1 MSLLAFGERLCAGS
15 KARTRRGRLLEDAVY
30 WQLLHCEEVGEIVER
45 LAATPEYH
53 EVLEKVPREIH
64 RSELEELLDLML
76 LRESGAFLGYLSG
89 PRKVFL
95 RAWVGLSEADAIKR
109 ALRRLAAGRGE
120 KDALR
125 RRLEALPYRS
135 FSTEGLLAA
144 DRPETVLDALRS
156 TPYFHV
162 LREPLRRLVE
172 EGGGTLYGAEMAV
185 DGVALQRLYRSARDL
200 PRGERDG
207 VLSLAGALVDL
218 TNIFWLYRGRHYFGQ
233 PPEEVLNRLLSVRH
247 RVQIDLLRRLAGA
260 ESREAFWKVLED
272 SPYRPALDQA
282 FSEELFVDRGME
294 AFLFRQARRIFTRE
308 GPGFA
313 MVVAYLFLRHYDV
326 ADLKTLVE
334 DVRYGYSD
342 RDAAVFLVR
351 PILPGRGSVW
361 R

>member
-1 MSLLAFGERLCAGS
+1 M
-15 KARTRRGRLLEDAVY
+15 Y

-45 LAATPEYH
+45 LAATPEYR

-89 PRKVFL
+89 PRKIFL
-95 RAWVGLSEADAIKR
+95 RAWVGLSEADGVKR
-109 ALRRLAAGRGE
+109 ALRRLAGERGE

-135 FSTEGLLAA
+135 FSVEGLLAA
-144 DRPETVLDALRS
+144 DRPEAVLETLRP
-156 TPYFHV
+156 TPYFHA
-162 LREPLRRLVE
+162 LREPLRRLTE
-172 EGGGTLYGAEMAV
+172 EGGGPLYGVEMAL
-185 DGVALQRLYRSARDL
+185 DGVALKRLYKSALEL
-200 PRGERDG
+200 PPGEREG

-218 TNIFWLYRGRHYFGQ
+218 TNVFWLYRGRHYFGQ

-247 RVQIDLLRRLAGA
+247 RVRIDLLRRLAGA
-260 ESREAFWKVLED
+260 EGKEAFWKVLED

-294 AFLFRQARRIFTRE
+294 AFLFRQATRLFT
-308 GPGFA
+308 GGAPGFA
-313 MVVAYLFLRHYDV
+313 MVVAYLFLRFYEV

-334 DVRYGYSD
+334 DVRYGYTD